1 MERIVVRGDE
11 KEIIAELSKYIDPG
25 DVRMVV
31 RSLPVFG
38 ELIEDDETLE
48 ISKGTQEQGSSM
60 GFVVPKTNYYI
71 NLRKTTIALIGLLL
85 DIGFAEGFAAFIFG
99 IFGVSADVIRKL
111 SDTEKCV
118 LFLVKADAVLTRE
131 GKHMLRDS
139 LPCINYARECDC
151 RQYDKCGLSEDMLTV
166 TLQKLLEKNIIKQK
180 GNLLVYRF

>member
-25 DVRMVV
+25 DVRIVV
-31 RSLPVFG
+31 RSLPVFS
-38 ELIEDDETLE
+38 ELIDDDEVLE
-48 ISKGTQEQGSSM
+48 ISKETQEQGSSM

-71 NLRKTTIALIGLLL
+71 NLKKTTIALIGLLL
-85 DIGFAEGFAAFIFG
+85 DIGFAEGFAAFILG

-118 LFLVKADAVLTRE
+118 LFLVKADAVLVKA
-131 GKHMLRDS
+131 GKYELKES
-139 LPCINYARECDC
+139 AICINYARECGC
-151 RQYDKCGLSEDMLTV
+151 RQYDKCSLFEDVLTDTV
-166 TLQKLLEKNIIKQK
+166 RKLLEKNIIKQN